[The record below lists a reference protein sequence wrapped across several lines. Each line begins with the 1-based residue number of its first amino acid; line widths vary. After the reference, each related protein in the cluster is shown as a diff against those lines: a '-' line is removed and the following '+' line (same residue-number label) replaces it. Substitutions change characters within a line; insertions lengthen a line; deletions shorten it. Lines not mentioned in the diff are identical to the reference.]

1 MLNCKEATQRV
12 EQMKFE
18 NVGVYKKISLK
29 LHLAMCD
36 VCRKYKMDSASID
49 RMLKKNTLK
58 VHKGFT
64 LDELEILVKK
74 VNG

>member
-18 NVGVYKKISLK
+18 NIGVYKKISLK

-36 VCRKYKMDSASID
+36 VCRKYKMDSSSID
-49 RMLKKNTLK
+49 RMIQKSIPKNEGLFSLEELTELKEK
-58 VHKGFT
+58 V
-64 LDELEILVKK
+64 L
-74 VNG
+74 